1 MKTEAKVG
9 LFITLSLFFLFGL
22 LSQLSSFDNFFKKS
36 YPLVAKIDDGSG
48 LNSKAKVKLKGV
60 DIGYVE
66 SVTLVN
72 NDVTTK
78 LMIDEGVQIPKDST
92 ITISQDSL
100 LGGKFLDIQ
109 PGHSSLMLEKNSL
122 LSKEQ
127 KVSSIVDAS
136 TSADSAFQE
145 ITYLVKD
152 IRNMLDSGAKEDIE
166 RTLSNLNEFSQL
178 LASISK
184 DDNQTIHQIL
194 ANTNSTIKNTNLTI
208 SKFATMSDEIS
219 RTSQDFAE
227 TSKAYRL
234 MSADLTN
241 AINSFTRMN
250 DNIAKTSTAYRNMS
264 GDVSR
269 TVNSFNVMSQDISET
284 SREFKTMGANINQNL
299 PQLMA
304 RLDNISKYLEGVS
317 QTLDSKLP
325 TALNKFVRLEDNVN
339 RVIENNE
346 DKLSKTLSSV
356 DGFFVEGTETMEK
369 VDKYLDSMVKSEL
382 HVEMRSDEVYDDGG
396 YSKSHLNMTL
406 KPDPT
411 RYYMLGLTSGPSFEA
426 DSDFSRGYI
435 GNKKHEKGN
444 FLISAQYG
452 KRFDDLLFRVGIIEN
467 QGGFGVDY
475 FALNDT
481 LKFSTQM
488 SDFNAV
494 NDVRGTNPNLTTT
507 IRYQFFKHINAYLS
521 GNNLLNSR
529 ANSVSVGMGVS
540 FVDNDLKNLLGTAA
554 SSAK

>member
-36 YPLVAKIDDGSG
+36 YPLIAKIDDGSG

-66 SVTLVN
+66 SVSLVN

-78 LMIDEGVQIPKDST
+78 LMIDEGVEIPEDST
-92 ITISQDSL
+92 IIISQDSL

-109 PGHSSLMLEKNSL
+109 PGDSSQMLGKNSL
-122 LSKEQ
+122 LSKEE

-136 TSADSAFQE
+136 TSADSAFRE

-166 RTLSNLNEFSQL
+166 TTLTNLNEFSKL

-194 ANTNSTIKNTNLTI
+194 ANTNNTIKNANLTI
-208 SKFATMSDEIS
+208 AKFATMSDEIS

-241 AINSFTRMN
+241 AINSFALMN
-250 DNIAKTSTAYRNMS
+250 DNIAQTSTAYRDMS
-264 GDVSR
+264 GDVSS
-269 TVNSFNVMSQDISET
+269 TINSFNAMSRDISDT
-284 SREFKTMGANINQNL
+284 SKEFKTMGANINQNL

-304 RLDNISKYLEGVS
+304 RLENISRYLEGVS
-317 QTLDSKLP
+317 QTLDQKLP
-325 TALNKFVRLEDNVN
+325 TALDKFVRLEDNVN
-339 RVIENNE
+339 SVIEKNE
-346 DKLSKTLSSV
+346 DKLSKTLTSV
-356 DGFFVEGTETMEK
+356 DGFFVGGTETMEK

-382 HVEMRSDEVYDDGG
+382 QVEMRSDEVYDDGG

-426 DSDFSRGYI
+426 DADFPRGYI

-452 KRFDDLLFRVGIIEN
+452 KRFDDLLFRVGLIEG

-481 LKFSTQM
+481 LKVSTNVY
-488 SDFNAV
+488 DFNAI
-494 NDVRGTNPNLTTT
+494 NDIRGENANLTTT
-507 IRYQFFKHINAYLS
+507 IRYQFFKHINAYIS
-521 GNNLLNSR
+521 ANNVLNKE
-529 ANSVSVGMGVS
+529 ANSVSAGMGIS
-540 FVDNDLKNLLGTAA
+540 FVDNDLKTLLGTAA
-554 SSAK
+554 SAAQ